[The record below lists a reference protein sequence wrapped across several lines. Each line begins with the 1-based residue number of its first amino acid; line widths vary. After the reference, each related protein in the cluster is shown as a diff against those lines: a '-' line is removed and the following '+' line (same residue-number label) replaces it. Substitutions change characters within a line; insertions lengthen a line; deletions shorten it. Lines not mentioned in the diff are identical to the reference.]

1 MLSMLEAAQGITGE
15 HRKFKIMA
23 KRVPA
28 GKHRWKSL
36 EKNFQAAVVRLWVE
50 VLERKLEMRMFQ
62 ITFSLKEQLGYDMTE
77 STKNT

>member
-1 MLSMLEAAQGITGE
+1 MLSMLEAAQGVTGE
-15 HRKFKIMA
+15 HRKYKSTA

-36 EKNFQAAVVRLWVE
+36 EENFQAAEVRLRVE
-50 VLERKLEMRMFQ
+50 VLERKLETRMFH
-62 ITFSLKEQLGYDMTE
+62 ITFSLKEQLSYDMTE